1 MAMVTDD
8 PEHKKNVKAGLAGA
22 FDDAA
27 ISEYSL
33 HTDTSFMYRSLFT
46 SSLYVNIQCFNA
58 YVASENGSGQSNGVN
73 GVMTNGDHAGTVLDI
88 PLDYVLNRYPS
99 TNSRVFEKGIHYII
113 GLGVTLY
120 FVVFCPFYSSSTFRS
135 FSLGQYRFKLAFL
148 KSGSSISSGTQ
159 VTENPDGSISIGG
172 RALPP
177 GTVVET
183 NSDGSVSVK
192 GIVLDIPLG

>member
-1 MAMVTDD
+1 MPILYFGLD
-8 PEHKKNVKAGLAGA
+8 PIECKSSFQIFLSWTKA
-22 FDDAA
+22 FSQAA
-27 ISEYSL
+27 
-33 HTDTSFMYRSLFT
+33 
-46 SSLYVNIQCFNA
+46 YVNIQCFNA

-88 PLDYVLNRYPS
+88 PLDYVLNRYS
-99 TNSRVFEKGIHYII
+99 SINSRESLKKGFITI

-135 FSLGQYRFKLAFL
+135 CSLGQYRFKLAFL

-172 RALPP
+172 RTLPP

-192 GIVLDIPLG
+192 GIVLDIPLGY